1 MSFRVSRT
9 LITYANVRVKALVE
23 NKKKGIED
31 DNKNTEKT
39 GINRNGKMK
48 KDNKKEE
55 EKKKIIIKDRTEF
68 FLLTPWGLKCLS
80 EEAVTCCY
88 RLDP

>member
-1 MSFRVSRT
+1 
-9 LITYANVRVKALVE
+9 
-23 NKKKGIED
+23 
-31 DNKNTEKT
+31 
-39 GINRNGKMK
+39 MK

-55 EKKKIIIKDRTEF
+55 EKKKKIIIKDRTEF
-68 FLLTPWGLKCLS
+68 FLLAPWGLKGLG

>member
-1 MSFRVSRT
+1 MT
-9 LITYANVRVKALVE
+9 T
-23 NKKKGIED
+23 
-31 DNKNTEKT
+31 KNTEET

-48 KDNKKEE
+48 KDNKTEE
-55 EKKKIIIKDRTEF
+55 QKKKIIIKDRTEF